1 MFTNSFI
8 RFTGILDVVNM
19 KFSLTKMLLL
29 GIIVILSVTIGNI
42 STIIKVRFDS
52 TKNDKLKTDENSNRN
67 DQLRN
72 KLKNNIS
79 NSYDDLIWFMQVCK
93 LSWPS

>member
-93 LSWPS
+93 LS

>member
-29 GIIVILSVTIGNI
+29 GIIVILSVIIGNI

-52 TKNDKLKTDENSNRN
+52 TKNDKVKTDENSNRN
-67 DQLRN
+67 DQLSNN

-93 LSWPS
+93 LS

>member
-1 MFTNSFI
+1 
-8 RFTGILDVVNM
+8 M

-29 GIIVILSVTIGNI
+29 GIIVILSIIIGNI

-52 TKNDKLKTDENSNRN
+52 TKHDTVTVKTDEIANINSRLSN
-67 DQLRN
+67 N

-93 LSWPS
+93 F

>member
-1 MFTNSFI
+1 
-8 RFTGILDVVNM
+8 M

-52 TKNDKLKTDENSNRN
+52 TKNDKLKTDENLNRN

-93 LSWPS
+93 LS

>member
-1 MFTNSFI
+1 MFTTVI
-8 RFTGILDVVNM
+8 ILLDIVDVVNM

-52 TKNDKLKTDENSNRN
+52 TKHDKVKTDKNSNRN
-67 DQLRN
+67 DQLSNN

-93 LSWPS
+93 LS

>member
-1 MFTNSFI
+1 MFTTVI
-8 RFTGILDVVNM
+8 ILLDIVDVVNM

-52 TKNDKLKTDENSNRN
+52 TKHDKVKTDENSNRN
-67 DQLRN
+67 DQLSKN

-93 LSWPS
+93 LS

>member
-1 MFTNSFI
+1 MFTTVI
-8 RFTGILDVVNM
+8 ILLDIVDVVNM

-52 TKNDKLKTDENSNRN
+52 TKHDKVKTDENSNRN
-67 DQLRN
+67 DQLKLSNN

-93 LSWPS
+93 LS